1 MENMYTEYDLD
12 SFMAPERPFVTRR
25 SALEILA
32 DIEQMDM
39 REQRVFGPESQD
51 EGDSWQLRNEFG
63 EDC

>member
-12 SFMAPERPFVTRR
+12 SFMALE
-25 SALEILA
+25 EILA

-51 EGDSWQLRNEFG
+51 EGDSWQMINEFG

>member
-1 MENMYTEYDLD
+1 MYTEYDLD

-39 REQRVFGPESQD
+39 REQDDFSE